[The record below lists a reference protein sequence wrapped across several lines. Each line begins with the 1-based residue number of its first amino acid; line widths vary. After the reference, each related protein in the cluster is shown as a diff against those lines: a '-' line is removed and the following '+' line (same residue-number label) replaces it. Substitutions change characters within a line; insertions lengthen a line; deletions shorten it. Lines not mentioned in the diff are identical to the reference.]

1 MKQDLMGVFPL
12 WKPKGM
18 TSFSAVR
25 EVGKRFGT
33 KKAGHTGTLDPD
45 VEGVLP
51 ICLGRAT
58 KIVEYLTADNKTYV
72 GEVTLGFTTTTE
84 DASGEK
90 VNETIVDR
98 SISEEDAKHVLSNLV
113 GPLEQTP
120 PMYSAVKVKGKK
132 LYEYAREGI
141 EVERPSRMITI
152 YQLELLTA
160 PNINA
165 DGTVSFY
172 FRAVCS
178 KGTYIRTLSVTI
190 GEKLGFPAHMSHLV
204 RESSGSFHRK
214 DCITLDQLDKAVEN
228 ESATELL
235 IPVETALSMFPIIKV
250 DEVIEGKVL
259 QGGIISI
266 PEEVVNLDESVWAL
280 YNQYGDC
287 LALYKRDVKR
297 AGKMKPEKMI
307 RTLDQM

>member
-1 MKQDLMGVFPL
+1 MNRELMGVFPL
-12 WKPKGM
+12 WKPAGM
-18 TSFSAVR
+18 TSFTAVK

-51 ICLGRAT
+51 VCIGRAT
-58 KIVEYLTADNKTYV
+58 KIVEYLTANDKTYI
-72 GEVTLGFTTTTE
+72 GEVTLGFSTTTE
-84 DASGEK
+84 DSSGDM
-90 VNETIVDR
+90 VNQLSVDR
-98 SISEEDAKHVLSNLV
+98 LISTEEASSVLTSLI

-152 YQLELLTA
+152 YQLELLSD
-160 PNINA
+160 PRRNE
-165 DGTVSFY
+165 DGTVSFS

-190 GEKLGFPAHMSHLV
+190 GEKLGFPAHMSHLI
-204 RESSGSFHRK
+204 RESSGSFQRK
-214 DCITLDQLDKAVEN
+214 DCLTLEKLDEAVER
-228 ESATELL
+228 EEEEECL
-235 IPVETALSMFPIIKV
+235 ISIETALSMFPVLKV
-250 DEVIEGKVL
+250 DENMEERIL
-259 QGGIISI
+259 QGAILSI
-266 PEEVVNLDESVWAL
+266 PEEVSNVDESVWAL
-280 YNQYGDC
+280 YNQQGEC
-287 LALYKRDVKR
+287 LALYKRDEKR

-307 RTLDQM
+307 RTIRS